1 VSAARP
7 MEVEEIRDPERFH
20 ALETPWNRLLAESAH
35 DLPFL
40 RHEWLRVWWKHF
52 GREGALSIYWVT
64 REGVPV
70 LAAPL
75 YRTRDRRVGL
85 GIWELRSMT
94 NEHSFRFDILL
105 RRGETE
111 APAAL
116 WRHLSRTGG
125 WDLIEIRDVVWPEA
139 SAARLLE
146 AARADGHPTGV
157 WLSYESPYLAPRGP
171 FEGYRGDLK
180 PKFRS
185 NLRNRIRRLGALGA
199 LSFETL
205 SEPEPA
211 LAALPTGL
219 ALEGS
224 GWKQE
229 EGSAIACDPTLRAFY
244 TEWAALSAERGW
256 LRLHFLSVGGR
267 AIAFDY
273 SLLYGGR
280 LYCLKMGYDPG
291 FASYS
296 AGQLLKHR
304 ILEQSF
310 SAGVREYDFLGP
322 MMEAK
327 ADWHPSS
334 RRHAWLFLYALGVV
348 ARLAHAEK
356 FRLRPAVKRLLNR

>member
-1 VSAARP
+1 MSDAP
-7 MEVEEIRDPERFH
+7 QLDVEEIRDPERFH
-20 ALETPWNRLLAESAH
+20 ALEAPWNRLLSESAH

-40 RHEWLRVWWKHF
+40 RHEWLRLWWKHF

-75 YRTRDRRVGL
+75 YRAREGQVGIGL
-85 GIWELRSMT
+85 RELRSMT

-111 APAAL
+111 APSAL
-116 WRHLSRTGG
+116 WRHLSGTGG
-125 WDLIEIRDVVWPEA
+125 WDLIQIRDVVWPEA
-139 SAARLLE
+139 SASSLVE
-146 AARADGHPTGV
+146 TARADGHPTGV
-157 WLSYESPYLAPRGP
+157 WPSYESPYLAPQGP
-171 FEGYRGDLK
+171 FESYRERLK

-185 NLRNRIRRLGALGA
+185 NLRNRTRRLGALGA

-205 SEPEPA
+205 ADPKPA
-211 LAALPTGL
+211 LAALPAGL

-224 GWKQE
+224 GWKREQ
-229 EGSAIACDPTLRAFY
+229 GSAIACDPTLTSFY
-244 TEWAALSAERGW
+244 TDWAGLSAERGW

-273 SLLYGGR
+273 SLLYGDR
-280 LYCLKMGYDPG
+280 LYCLKMGYDPE
-291 FASYS
+291 FAVYS
-296 AGQLLKHR
+296 AGQLLKQR

-310 SAGVREYDFLGP
+310 SSGVHEYDFLGP

-327 ADWHPSS
+327 ADWQPSR
-334 RRHAWLFLYALGVV
+334 RRHAWLFLYARGVA

-356 FRLRPAVKRLLNR
+356 FRLRPAVKRLLGR